1 MKIHHVGPMNVNPY
15 QRQYNRLEKQAS
27 SANKKDQVE
36 ISEAAKEL
44 QEAAKWESARQEK
57 VEKLK
62 QQVQNG
68 TYTIDPKAIAKSMI
82 RYYRNQ

>member
-15 QRQYNRLEKQAS
+15 QRQYSRLDKQVS

-68 TYTIDPKAIAKSMI
+68 TYTIDSKAIARSI
-82 RYYRNQ
+82 IQYYRNR

>member
-1 MKIHHVGPMNVNPY
+1 MKIHHVGSMNVNPY
-15 QRQYNRLEKQAS
+15 ERQFNKVERQVPS
-27 SANKKDQVE
+27 TRKKDQVE

-44 QEAAKWESARQEK
+44 QEASKWESARQEK

-82 RYYRNQ
+82 QYYRNR

>member
-15 QRQYNRLEKQAS
+15 ERQFSKVERQVP
-27 SANKKDQVE
+27 SARKKDQVE

-68 TYTIDPKAIAKSMI
+68 TYTIDPKAIAKSI
-82 RYYRNQ
+82 IQYYRNR